1 MCGGGVKIGTRENS
15 ERDIILTE
23 LCPGW
28 MRLGSVGGR
37 VIRYRVTL
45 SGVDVPCAQ
54 PIGVFNGLMS
64 VTTAAA
70 PCAATFR
77 L

>member
-1 MCGGGVKIGTRENS
+1 MCVGGGRVKIGTRENS
-15 ERDIILTE
+15 GRVTE
-23 LCPGW
+23 LCTGW